1 MAKKKFLLL
10 FLLCS
15 LLPLAFA
22 QAFLALGWFG
32 GATTNKGQWLSE
44 EILLYPKPL
53 VMCIGGWSMSAIKP
67 GYELVYFL

>member
-22 QAFLALGWFG
+22 QAFLSLGWFG
-32 GATTNKGQWLSE
+32 GATR
-44 EILLYPKPL
+44 
-53 VMCIGGWSMSAIKP
+53 IKVN
-67 GYELVYFL
+67 G